1 MGPKPTMARSG
12 DLYRSRLDQ
21 ILDPRHEL
29 FRLAG
34 LIDWERFD
42 QEFGRFYRPLGR
54 PAKPTRLMVGLSYL
68 KHTFNL
74 SDEATVARWRE
85 NPYWQWFCGCEYFQH
100 ELPCDPSSLT
110 RWRKRL
116 GPEGLEKLLAG
127 TIQAGLDSG
136 AVRPSSLER
145 ISVDTTV
152 QPKAITHPTDAKLYL
167 RALLALVR
175 QAKRHGLALRQAH
188 TRLAKRAAVQVG
200 RYAHA
205 RQRRRMRRELK
216 RLKTYLGR
224 VYRDVARKVAGDD
237 GLSARFAALLGL
249 TERLLM
255 QERTS
260 KNKLYSLHAPEVVC
274 IAKGKAHR
282 PYEFGS
288 KVAVAVTNREGFVLA
303 SKSLEGNPYDGHT
316 LNTTLAQVIAL
327 TGIEPDRIYVDSGYR
342 GHDYA
347 RKERV
352 FIARKRRGLT
362 PTIKREL
369 RRRSAIEPMIGHMK
383 ADGRLGRNHLL
394 GSAGDAINALL
405 VAAGHNLRLIL
416 NWLRL
421 CVAWLMAA
429 LMSSSAQ
436 PDPSQAAQSPTPV
449 T

>member
-1 MGPKPTMARSG
+1 MGPKPTMPSSG

-21 ILDPRHEL
+21 ILDHRHEL
-29 FRLAG
+29 FRLTAP
-34 LIDWERFD
+34 IDWRRFD

-68 KHTFNL
+68 QHTFNL
-74 SDEATVARWRE
+74 SGEAVVQRWTE

-116 GPEGLEKLLAG
+116 GPEGLEKLLAA
-127 TIQAGLDSG
+127 TIQAGLESG

-167 RALLALVR
+167 KALLALVR
-175 QAKRHGLALRQAH
+175 QAKKCGLRLRQAH

-205 RQRRRMRRELK
+205 RQMRRLRRELK
-216 RLKTYLGR
+216 RLKTSLGR
-224 VYRDVARKVAGDD
+224 VDRDVARKVAGDE
-237 GLSARFAALLGL
+237 GLALRFARLLGL
-249 TERLLM
+249 TERLLT

-316 LNTTLAQVIAL
+316 LSTTMDQVVAM
-327 TGIEPDRIYVDSGYR
+327 TDVEPSRIYVDQGYR
-342 GHDYA
+342 GHDYG
-347 RKERV
+347 KTDRV
-352 FIARKRRGLT
+352 FITRQRRGLT

-369 RRRSAIEPMIGHMK
+369 RRRSAIEPMIAHMK

-394 GSAGDAINALL
+394 GVAGDAMNALL

-416 NWLRL
+416 TWLRL
-421 CVAWLMAA
+421 CVAWFIAA
-429 LMSSSAQ
+429 LMSSSA
-436 PDPSQAAQSPTPV
+436 PLETSKATPNPAAI
-449 T
+449 